1 LLGDFCRFVDEILW
15 SQIHCLIIFMPD
27 SESIIKSSIAKNLIE
42 ELLKASGRRVYRLG
56 ADFILENI
64 TQNEEEFD
72 RDSAAGKKIAA
83 IPDYLVFDTD
93 NMPLFIDVKFR
104 RNPGSL
110 EEELLLEKEIKEKY
124 WETRLILVTTA
135 EKPYFRL
142 LIPPYFSSDQR
153 DGWLLPVA
161 RWQALEKVKNFGI
174 DLVQLKRFEQMAEKY
189 YRFTP

>member
-1 LLGDFCRFVDEILW
+1 
-15 SQIHCLIIFMPD
+15 
-27 SESIIKSSIAKNLIE
+27 
-42 ELLKASGRRVYRLG
+42 
-56 ADFILENI
+56 LENI

-142 LIPPYFSSDQR
+142 LIPPYFPAISAT
-153 DGWLLPVA
+153 GGFCP
-161 RWQALEKVKNFGI
+161 
-174 DLVQLKRFEQMAEKY
+174 
-189 YRFTP
+189 